1 MVSFPIV
8 DAHVHLWDPARLPI
22 PWLAGA
28 PALNRRYAVEE
39 LRAALTEPWKSQ
51 ENAATAQVAG
61 MVYVE
66 VDASPEASIAEVEL
80 VGAWA
85 REEPRIRAIVA
96 HAPVEQ
102 GGDVVRPHIE
112 ALLAASPLVRGMR
125 RNIQDEADA
134 GFCLQP
140 SVIESISMLGTY
152 GLSFDLCVRAWQL
165 PAVTE
170 LVRRCPGTHFILDH
184 MGKPPIRDGVVGLDP
199 WRDNLAHLAELS
211 NVVCKVSGIVTEA
224 NVENWHPDDLRPYIA
239 HTLAVFGP
247 ERVLFGGDCP
257 VLTLASSY
265 ARWVTALDEMTV
277 SLSLAQRQAL
287 WAGNAS
293 TTYRLEI

>member
-39 LRAALTEPWKSQ
+39 LRAALAEPWKGQ
-51 ENAATAQVAG
+51 ENAATVQVAC

-112 ALLAASPLVRGMR
+112 SLLAASPLVRGMR

-134 GFCLQP
+134 GFSLQP

-199 WRDNLAHLAELS
+199 WRDNLAHLAELP

-224 NVENWHPDDLRPYIA
+224 NVENWNPDDLRPYIT

-247 ERVLFGGDCP
+247 ERVLFGGDWP

-265 ARWVTALDEMTV
+265 ARWVTTLDELTA